1 MQLRSDKTYKITDE
15 VKTLIQS
22 NNGKLISIVELK
34 GVDQRFLYAVGDYTC
49 DLLIKNHIKPQIMVF
64 DLTTERG
71 KKTYPDYEGSIVVEN
86 QKGTVSGNLIKI
98 IRDTLEENKKQRIRV
113 IGEEDLAVLPIIFYA
128 PFNSLVVYGIPGSGT
143 GSIKVTAEHKKLVER
158 IFEKMEVI

>member
-15 VKTLIQS
+15 AKSLIQS
-22 NNGKLISIVELK
+22 NDGRLISIVELK
-34 GVDQRFLYAVGDYTC
+34 RIDQRYLYAVGDYTC
-49 DLLIKNHIKPQIMVF
+49 DILLKNNINPKIMVF
-64 DLTTERG
+64 DLTTQRG

-98 IRDTLEENKKQRIRV
+98 IRESIQENKKQRIRV

-143 GSIKVTAEHKKLVER
+143 GSIKITAEHKELVET
-158 IFEKMEVI
+158 IFGKMEVI